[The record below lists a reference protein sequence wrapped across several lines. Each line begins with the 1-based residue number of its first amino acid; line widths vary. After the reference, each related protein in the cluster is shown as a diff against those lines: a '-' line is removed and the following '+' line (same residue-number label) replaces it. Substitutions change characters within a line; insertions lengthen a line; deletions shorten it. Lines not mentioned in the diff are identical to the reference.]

1 MKQTIIGLFCLMLLT
16 TGQFNQDVRPKDIDP
31 EDLPDVPAFQDEA
44 TREFLVSTEEVEP
57 GFYLMES
64 RLEGYQM
71 LFPAGGRYLQDISSI
86 RNQGNVETVTFEDFD
101 EEIEIKISGQVKY
114 HRNQSYLENSD
125 LSDPEFMIDIIRGRN
140 GYEGDFEKRERADKV
155 IYYGEEPITFEE
167 EGHISE
173 AYGYVGYIESNEKKY
188 LAIDYNFFI
197 LCFNDNEEIC
207 SKEINAKQKQIE
219 KMIDSITF
227 IYQEEVDR
235 DE

>member
-1 MKQTIIGLFCLMLLT
+1 MK
-16 TGQFNQDVRPKDIDP
+16 QDVRPKDIDP

-86 RNQGNVETVTFEDFD
+86 SNQGNVETVTFEDFD
-101 EEIEIKISGQVKY
+101 EEISAKIRGQIRY
-114 HRNQSYLENSD
+114 HRNQSYLANPNLTYPD
-125 LSDPEFMIDIIRGRN
+125 FMLDDVRART
-140 GYEGDFEKRERADKV
+140 GYEGAFEQEKMEDKV
-155 IYYGEEPITFEE
+155 VYFGSQPLTFQE
-167 EGHISE
+167 EGYVSE
-173 AYGYVGYIESNEKKY
+173 AYIHVGYIEPRTDQY
-188 LAIDYNFFI
+188 LAIDYSFSLFCYRENAEGCSQNI
-197 LCFNDNEEIC
+197 ADKEE
-207 SKEINAKQKQIE
+207 QIS

-227 IYQEEVDR
+227 IYQEEADS